1 MRQSLFLID
10 IEGEEFKMLNE
21 ENISMLKESILVIE
35 NHSFLSKNEH
45 VKRFFELIKKY
56 YNLEIL
62 NNGSRNPYNIKEIDD
77 FDDDEKWLMMSE
89 NRKQTM
95 DWLILIPKVKL

>member
-35 NHSFLSKNEH
+35 NHSFLSK
-45 VKRFFELIKKY
+45 
-56 YNLEIL
+56 
-62 NNGSRNPYNIKEIDD
+62 GGC
-77 FDDDEKWLMMSE
+77 
-89 NRKQTM
+89 
-95 DWLILIPKVKL
+95 